1 MYLKISQP
9 KKKREKKRERKK
21 KERENAVGPFFLPW
35 TCSLV
40 SVYVIKGF
48 T

>member
-9 KKKREKKRERKK
+9 KKKKREK